1 MARRKKKKD
10 NLKLL
15 AFIFA
20 ITLVFTY
27 NYFNNKDSISNS
39 IKEPS
44 NEVISSN
51 LEVYF
56 LDVGQ
61 ADSILISNKDHHILI
76 DAGNNEDGPLLVNY
90 IKELGISKF
99 DLVVGTHPHE
109 DHIGGLDNIID
120 NFDIDNIYLPDVITT
135 TKTFEEV
142 IDSISNKNLEIT
154 IPKINDTLSL
164 GDITIEVISS
174 NSNQDNLNDS
184 SLVLKLTYGS
194 NSFLFTGDISSEV
207 EKTIIDK
214 NIDVDVLKVSHHG
227 SSSSTSTNFLKKVTP
242 SHAIISVAKKNTYN
256 HPSIST
262 INRIKE
268 YTNNLYIT
276 SELGTIKVTSNG
288 KDINVTNFNTNT
300 NG

>member
-135 TKTFEEV
+135 TKTFEEL

-207 EKTIIDK
+207 EKAIIDK

>member
-207 EKTIIDK
+207 EKAIIDK

>member
-142 IDSISNKNLEIT
+142 IDSISNKNIEIT
-154 IPKINDTLSL
+154 IPKVNDTLSL

-242 SHAIISVAKKNTYN
+242 SYAIISVAKKNTYN
-256 HPSIST
+256 HPSKST

-268 YTNNLYIT
+268 YTDNLYIT
-276 SELGTIKVTSNG
+276 SELGTIKITSNG